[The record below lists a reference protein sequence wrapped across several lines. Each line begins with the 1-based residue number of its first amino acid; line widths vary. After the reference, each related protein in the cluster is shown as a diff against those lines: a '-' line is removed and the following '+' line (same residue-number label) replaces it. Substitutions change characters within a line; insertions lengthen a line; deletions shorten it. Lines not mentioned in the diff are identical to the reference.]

1 MPPSSPRLVS
11 LDAYRG
17 ATMLFMAS
25 EILRIPAIAR
35 RFPDSSIWHFIWYNT
50 SHVEWTGWSLWDL
63 IQPSFMFMVG
73 VALPWS
79 LESRRNKGESTARMW
94 LHTFWRAFLLIALG
108 IFLRSVGR
116 PITNFTF
123 EDVLTQIGL
132 GYPIL
137 FGLAWLR
144 PRWQA
149 LAAAII
155 LVGYWACFA
164 LYPAPA
170 EPQFLTGFAAHWDK
184 VDNFA
189 AANDR
194 WFLNLFPRVKPFLAN
209 GGGYQTLSF
218 VPSLATMIFG
228 LLAGGLLKSSYP
240 EKVRALL
247 VAGAAGIIIGLTCG
261 LTDICPVVKRIW
273 TPSWTLF
280 AGGATCWIL
289 AAFYWII
296 DIKQRRRWAFP
307 FIVVGMNSIAMYV
320 MVHLW
325 DDFLAGSLKTHL
337 GWMLPAY
344 SEQAIVLLILWSIT
358 LWMYNR
364 KLFLRI

>member
-1 MPPSSPRLVS
+1 
-11 LDAYRG
+11 
-17 ATMLFMAS
+17 
-25 EILRIPAIAR
+25 
-35 RFPDSSIWHFIWYNT
+35 
-50 SHVEWTGWSLWDL
+50 
-63 IQPSFMFMVG
+63 
-73 VALPWS
+73 
-79 LESRRNKGESTARMW
+79 
-94 LHTFWRAFLLIALG
+94 
-108 IFLRSVGR
+108 
-116 PITNFTF
+116 
-123 EDVLTQIGL
+123 
-132 GYPIL
+132 
-137 FGLAWLR
+137 
-144 PRWQA
+144 
-149 LAAAII
+149 
-155 LVGYWACFA
+155 
-164 LYPAPA
+164 
-170 EPQFLTGFAAHWDK
+170 
-184 VDNFA
+184 
-189 AANDR
+189 
-194 WFLNLFPRVKPFLAN
+194 
-209 GGGYQTLSF
+209 
-218 VPSLATMIFG
+218 MIFG

-296 DIKQRRRWAFP
+296 DVKQRRRWVFP